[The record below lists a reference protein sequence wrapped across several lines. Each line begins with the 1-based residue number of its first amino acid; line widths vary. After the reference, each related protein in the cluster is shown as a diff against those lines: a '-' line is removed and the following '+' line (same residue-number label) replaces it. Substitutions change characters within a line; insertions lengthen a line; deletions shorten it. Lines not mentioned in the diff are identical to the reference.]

1 MQFGTD
7 KDSVLLKNKMIETQK
22 GHIAEI
28 SNMLTTF
35 KPQRLIKSGQW
46 RFVIQL
52 FVDNIAIITAYLL
65 FFFIRFG
72 SGIYPAAVKPGALEI
87 TLGTFI
93 FLSFWLLMCFF
104 SGMYKNWY
112 ERSPFEEFWSII
124 KVTLIGCVIIIF
136 AVKIDSQSSPR
147 QLFLIYFVLHSTLMI
162 SGRVTARFIER
173 YMRIKGLLSIPVV
186 IVGDYEKVINYFKK
200 FRRVKTW
207 GYQPLAVLLISRD
220 ELKEKS
226 GDIVIES
233 GTYLGTVDQL
243 GDVLRHT
250 KPEEVVIATEK
261 PDHKLLVDIVNQCAD
276 EKVRVKIEPDL
287 YDVFAGQTKTYYLYG
302 LPLIEVSTQ
311 LLKPWQEAIKRI
323 FDFTFSFLVLL
334 AGLPFWVLIALG
346 VKIDSKGPIFYTQKR
361 VGKDGRIF
369 EIYKF
374 RSMVFQPER
383 QDQTW
388 TTMNDPRVTTFGR
401 FIRKTHLDEI
411 PQFLNVLLGHMSIV
425 GPRPE
430 QPKFVDDFTKDFPH
444 YKRRLKVRPG
454 ITGWHQVTSYGYEL
468 SAEEIR
474 DRLRNDFH
482 YIENMSLKLDIEI
495 IVRTLWCMIMGRGQ
509 A

>member
-1 MQFGTD
+1 
-7 KDSVLLKNKMIETQK
+7 
-22 GHIAEI
+22 
-28 SNMLTTF
+28 
-35 KPQRLIKSGQW
+35 
-46 RFVIQL
+46 
-52 FVDNIAIITAYLL
+52 
-65 FFFIRFG
+65 
-72 SGIYPAAVKPGALEI
+72 
-87 TLGTFI
+87 
-93 FLSFWLLMCFF
+93 
-104 SGMYKNWY
+104 
-112 ERSPFEEFWSII
+112 
-124 KVTLIGCVIIIF
+124 
-136 AVKIDSQSSPR
+136 
-147 QLFLIYFVLHSTLMI
+147 
-162 SGRVTARFIER
+162 
-173 YMRIKGLLSIPVV
+173 
-186 IVGDYEKVINYFKK
+186 
-200 FRRVKTW
+200 
-207 GYQPLAVLLISRD
+207 
-220 ELKEKS
+220 
-226 GDIVIES
+226 
-233 GTYLGTVDQL
+233 
-243 GDVLRHT
+243 
-250 KPEEVVIATEK
+250 VVIATEK

-311 LLKPWQEAIKRI
+311 LLKPWQETIKRI
-323 FDFTFSFLVLL
+323 FDFTFSFLVLF

-346 VKIDSKGPIFYTQKR
+346 VKIDSRGPIFYTQKR
-361 VGKDGRIF
+361 VGKDGKIF

-374 RSMVFQPER
+374 RSMVYQPER
-383 QDQTW
+383 KDQTW
-388 TTMNDPRVTTFGR
+388 TTTNDPRVTRFGR

-430 QPKFVDDFTKDFPH
+430 QPKFVDDFAIDFPH

>member
-1 MQFGTD
+1 MLGNQTVHKTETSNLLGTL
-7 KDSVLLKNKMIETQK
+7 KPQGFIKSRHWRIFIQLIVDSV
-22 GHIAEI
+22 
-28 SNMLTTF
+28 S
-35 KPQRLIKSGQW
+35 
-46 RFVIQL
+46 
-52 FVDNIAIITAYLL
+52 IITAYLI
-65 FFFIRFG
+65 FFFVRFG
-72 SGIYPAAVKPGALEI
+72 SGIYPTAVKPGMLEI
-87 TLGTFI
+87 TIGTII
-93 FLSFWLLMCFF
+93 FLIFWLMMFFF

-112 ERSPFEEFWSII
+112 ERSPFEEFWAII
-124 KVTLIGCVIIIF
+124 KVALIGCVIIIF

-147 QLFLIYFVLHSTLMI
+147 QLFLIYFVLHSTFLI
-162 SGRVTARFIER
+162 GGRITARFLER
-173 YMRIKGLLSIPVV
+173 YMRIKGILNIPVV
-186 IVGDYEKVINYFKK
+186 IVGDYSKVINYFKK
-200 FRRVKTW
+200 FKRVKTW
-207 GYQPLAVLLISRD
+207 GYQPLAVLLISKNERFENQTD
-220 ELKEKS
+220 N
-226 GDIVIES
+226 VVES
-233 GTYLGTVDQL
+233 GTFLGTIDQL
-243 GDVLRHT
+243 GEVLKHT
-250 KPEEVVIATEK
+250 RPEEVVIATEK
-261 PDHKLLVDIVNQCAD
+261 PDHNLLVNIVNQCAD

-323 FDFTFSFLVLL
+323 FDFTFSFVVLL
-334 AGLPFWVLIALG
+334 VGLPFWLLIALG
-346 VKIDSKGPIFYTQKR
+346 VKLDSRGPVFYTQKR
-361 VGKDGRIF
+361 VGKDGKIF

-374 RSMVFQPER
+374 RSMVYQPER
-383 QDQTW
+383 KDQTW
-388 TTMNDPRVTTFGR
+388 TTTNDPRVTKFGR
-401 FIRKTHLDEI
+401 FIRKTHLDEV

-430 QPKFVDDFTKDFPH
+430 QPKFVDDFAIDFPH